1 MSTRMEEQI
10 AVQSLVKTGE
20 MDHIVLRVRDV
31 EQSPYFY
38 TEVLGLKPER
48 VEQFKAGEVR
58 FPSVRL
64 NDDTII
70 ALFPSP
76 DMEPIGRNTPR
87 NQDHF
92 CMVLELT
99 DFNTL
104 RHQFQAMGI
113 AIQAGP
119 GPRWGAHG
127 NGTSL
132 YIYDPDDNV
141 MELRYYEASGR
152 GAPHCKQPAP
162 TQSGAAAGTAGQHRE
177 GPGVD

>member
-10 AVQSLVKTGE
+10 SVQPQPLVKIRE

-31 EQSPYFY
+31 EKSLHFY

-48 VEQFKAGEVR
+48 VEQFKAGKVR

-70 ALFPSP
+70 DLFPSP
-76 DMEPIGRNTPR
+76 DMEPISRNAPR

-92 CMVLELT
+92 CMVIEPT
-99 DFNTL
+99 DLNAL
-104 RHQFQAMGI
+104 KHEFQALGI
-113 AIQAGP
+113 DIQAGP

-127 NGTSL
+127 DGTSL
-132 YIYDPDDNV
+132 YVYDPDDNV
-141 MELRYYEASGR
+141 VELRYY
-152 GAPHCKQPAP
+152 
-162 TQSGAAAGTAGQHRE
+162 
-177 GPGVD
+177 